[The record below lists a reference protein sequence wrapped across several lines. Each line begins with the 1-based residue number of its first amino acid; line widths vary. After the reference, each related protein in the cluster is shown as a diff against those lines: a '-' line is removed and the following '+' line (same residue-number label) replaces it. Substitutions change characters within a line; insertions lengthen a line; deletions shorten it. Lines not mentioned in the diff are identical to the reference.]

1 MTQRG
6 RLTEPGSKATAS
18 KAEDIIWR
26 LVLGFTRLSPSDPL
40 QASVS
45 GIPIPTPH
53 PPPLVFYYLCHPLQ
67 LLLSWK
73 K

>member
-6 RLTEPGSKATAS
+6 QLTEPGSKATAS
-18 KAEDIIWR
+18 KAEGIIWR
-26 LVLGFTRLSPSDPL
+26 LVPGFTRLSPSDPL

-45 GIPIPTPH
+45 DIPIPTSL
-53 PPPLVFYYLCHPLQ
+53 PPLVFYYLCHPLQ